1 MITMSPFT
9 PLWML
14 GVMPMVA
21 MFIVFDFVVHNPLH
35 AETRINLSYLNI
47 SAAHYARL
55 DLLVQGTIHDARVV
69 EFTSIARLYVESLT
83 GDPASSTASNTS
95 SVAEPNIHLEPPDDS
110 SLVVE
115 NPDFMSQSDFEQ
127 LSATGSNNMMNEMD
141 EYQISP
147 AGISSLDFP
156 GPSSSLYMTL
166 PTSGDNIAGFFSDS
180 LGWIGTGC

>member
-1 MITMSPFT
+1 
-9 PLWML
+9 
-14 GVMPMVA
+14 MVA

-55 DLLVQGTIHDARVV
+55 DLLVQGTIHDTRVV

-127 LSATGSNNMMNEMD
+127 LSATGSNNMVCFLL
-141 EYQISP
+141 
-147 AGISSLDFP
+147 SLIVE
-156 GPSSSLYMTL
+156 GPSSQLLPQDFSLTSRIATNTL
-166 PTSGDNIAGFFSDS
+166 TFSR
-180 LGWIGTGC
+180 